1 MVEGAAPRHAE
12 GEQMHADFEIGEGL

>member
-1 MVEGAAPRHAE
+1 MVEGAAPRRAE